1 MWIKAFENYLHYER
15 NCSERTYTAYAKDL
29 KAFKDYFEQHIEK
42 NSKTE
47 VKDAVR
53 HEAEDGAGQETP
65 QTELVWVELDTDLV
79 RNWMVDEMERGI
91 KARTVN
97 RQLSALRTFYQFLL
111 RMKLV
116 KRDPVYNLRGPK
128 IGKTLP
134 SVVREQEMNALL
146 DGPYFTADFEGVRD
160 HLILLFFYSTG
171 VRVSE
176 LIGLDCQDLDFGRR
190 QVKVTGKRN
199 KQRLIPF
206 GDELET
212 ELKAYLDAR
221 QNVPTLTADQDAL
234 FIVPQSGARVSKPM
248 VEERVKAYLS
258 LVTTAQRRS
267 PHTLRHSFATSMLN
281 HHADLQSV
289 KELLGHE
296 SLATTEIYTHTTLEE
311 LKQMYN
317 LAHPRAPKKSND
329 YGD

>member
-1 MWIKAFENYLHYER
+1 MWIKSFENYLHYER

-29 KAFKDYFEQHIEK
+29 KAFKDYFEQNIDTKGE
-42 NSKTE
+42 TE
-47 VKDAVR
+47 NLL
-53 HEAEDGAGQETP
+53 AGDSPGQVPES
-65 QTELVWVELDTDLV
+65 ERVWVCLDVDVV
-79 RNWMVDEMERGI
+79 RNWIISEMDRGVSP
-91 KARTVN
+91 RTVN
-97 RQLSALRTFYQFLL
+97 RDLSALRSFYRFLL
-111 RMKLV
+111 MRKLV
-116 KRDPVYNLRGPK
+116 KVDPVYNLRGPK
-128 IGKTLP
+128 VEKTLP
-134 SVVREQEMNALL
+134 SFVREQEINKLL

-160 HLILLFFYSTG
+160 RMILLLFYTTG

-176 LIGLDCQDLDFGRR
+176 LVGLDCKDVDFG
-190 QVKVTGKRN
+190 QCIVKVTGKRN

-212 ELKAYLDAR
+212 EVKAYLAQREAQLDD
-221 QNVPTLTADQDAL
+221 PSLQDAL
-234 FIVPQSGARVSKPM
+234 FVTTTGQRITKEL
-248 VEERVKAYLS
+248 VEVRVKQYLS
-258 LVTTAQRRS
+258 LVTTAKRRT

-281 HHADLQSV
+281 HHADIQSV

-317 LAHPRAPKKSND
+317 QAHPRAPKKRND

>member
-15 NCSERTYTAYAKDL
+15 NCSEKTYAAYAKDL
-29 KAFKDYFEQHIEK
+29 KAFKDFFELHIEK
-42 NSKTE
+42 QSK
-47 VKDAVR
+47 
-53 HEAEDGAGQETP
+53 AEHQDRPKGLAGEIVPESET
-65 QTELVWVELDTDLV
+65 VWSELDVDVV
-79 RNWMVDEMERGI
+79 RNWMISEMDRGLSP
-91 KARTVN
+91 RSVN
-97 RQLSALRTFYQFLL
+97 RQLSALRSFYRFLL
-111 RMKLV
+111 MRGLV
-116 KRDPVYNLRGPK
+116 KKDPVYNVRGPK
-128 IGKTLP
+128 TEKLLP
-134 SVVREQEMNALL
+134 SFVREQEMNALL
-146 DGPYFTADFEGVRD
+146 DGPYFTADFEGARD

-176 LIGLDCQDLDFGRR
+176 LVGLNCRDIDFGQRL
-190 QVKVTGKRN
+190 VKVTGKRN

-206 GDELET
+206 GDELEA
-212 ELKAYLDAR
+212 ELKTYMEVRNALET
-221 QNVPTLTADQDAL
+221 VTDQQEAL
-234 FIVPQSGARVSKPM
+234 FVVPQTGLRLSKVK
-248 VEERVKAYLS
+248 VEESVKEYLS
-258 LVTTAQRRS
+258 LVTTTKRRS

-317 LAHPRAPKKSND
+317 QAHPRAPKSND